1 MPEYKTKVSQRDG
14 LSREAVEESR
24 LLHGANRLSRKK
36 GKSFGRRFLSN
47 LADPVIRILLGALV
61 LNLLLLFRNGSWMET
76 VGIGA
81 AVLLATLISTLSEHS
96 SARAF
101 EGLAEEE
108 GLARCRVRR
117 AGEVLDIPATEVV
130 VGDRLLLS
138 PGDRIAADGLL
149 AEGVLSTDQA
159 ALTGESREV
168 AKHPSGNAS
177 LSPSA
182 PSSLFRG
189 CTVASGSGEMRV
201 CAVGDSTLIGKIS
214 GEVQSEQRDSPLK
227 LRLRHLARQISY
239 VGYAAALLVAL
250 AYLTNVLL
258 LDSGMQWEVIRL
270 KLESPAFLLSTLLHA
285 ITLGLTVLVV
295 AVPEGLPM
303 MIAVVLSANSRR
315 MVRDRV
321 LVRKPAGIEAAGS
334 MNLLFTDKTGTL
346 TEGNMRPGRV
356 LLATEDLPSLSEAMR
371 LGRLPALYMALC
383 FRYGN
388 DAVLGR
394 DANGRLSPLGGSATE
409 RALLQAVID
418 APLPEGYR
426 VRSRL
431 PFDSAR
437 KYSAVTLTGKDSPT
451 LLLGAPEM
459 LFPFVQGVMRED
471 GGVLPFSPAVWQAR
485 VEKEAERGGRLLA
498 VAISLE
504 GTDASLHARGIRG
517 SLLLL
522 GAIVLEDPVRPE
534 AKRAVRDLQNAG
546 IGVVMITGD
555 GEKTAK
561 SIAARCGLLTPERN
575 LVLTGQEMAR
585 LSDSELSDRLSR
597 LAAVARALPSD
608 KSRLV
613 RLAQEKGLVVGMT
626 GDGINDAPAL
636 RRADIGF
643 SMGSGTQ
650 VAKDAGDIL
659 ILDDNL
665 ASIVRAVLYGRTVFK
680 SIRKFITLQL
690 TMNLCAVGITMIA
703 PFLGVDSPV
712 TVIQMLWI
720 NIIMDT
726 LGGLAFAGEAPLDDY
741 MREMPKKR
749 DEGILNR
756 YMVNQILFLGGFSVL
771 LFLFFLKCPL
781 ITSLFRH
788 TEGNLCHLT
797 AFFGLFI
804 FASVLNCFNA
814 RTDRLSLAAGL
825 GKNKTFLGIM
835 GAILAIQLIFL
846 YLGGSVLRTMPLTA
860 RELWIT
866 WLLALSVFPADLLRK
881 AILRLRG
888 KRMGY

>member
-1 MPEYKTKVSQRDG
+1 MLGYETRRAEESG
-14 LSREAVEESR
+14 LSPRDVQESR
-24 LLHGANRLSRKK
+24 RLHGENRLSRKK
-36 GKSFGRRFLSN
+36 GKCFFRRFLSN
-47 LADPVIRILLGALV
+47 LNDPVIRILLGALL
-61 LNLLLLFRNGSWMET
+61 LNLLLLFRGGNRLET
-76 VGIGA
+76 LGIGV
-81 AVLLATLISTLSEHS
+81 AVLLATLISTLSEHN

-101 EGLAEEE
+101 AALSEEE

-117 AGEVLDIPATEVV
+117 AGEVLEIPAVEVV
-130 VGDRLLLS
+130 VGDVLLLS
-138 PGDRIAADGLL
+138 PGERIAADGLL
-149 AEGVLSTDQA
+149 LTGLICTDQSM
-159 ALTGESREV
+159 LTGESREIE
-168 AKHPSGNAS
+168 KRPSS
-177 LSPSA
+177 DPSTSPDS

-201 CAVGDSTLIGKIS
+201 LAVGDATRIGQIS
-214 GEVQSEQRDSPLK
+214 REVQDEQRDSPLK
-227 LRLRHLARQISY
+227 LRLSRLARQISH
-239 VGYAAALLVAL
+239 VGYAAALLVSL
-250 AYLTNVLL
+250 AYLVNVLL
-258 LDSGMQWEVIRL
+258 LDSGMRLEILRL
-270 KLESPAFLLSTLLHA
+270 KLESPAYLLEHGLRAL
-285 ITLGLTVLVV
+285 TLGLTVLVV

-346 TEGNMRPGRV
+346 TEGNMRPV
-356 LLATEDLPSLSEAMR
+356 AFCLAGERQKSLAEAMR
-371 LGRLPALYMALC
+371 RGLVPALYAALC

-388 DAVLGR
+388 DAVIGR
-394 DANGRLSPLGGSATE
+394 DADGRSVALGGSATE
-409 RALLQAVID
+409 RALLGATLD
-418 APLPEGYR
+418 LRGLDGYR
-426 VRSRL
+426 VCDRL

-437 KYSAVTLTGKDSPT
+437 KYSAVRLAGKESLS
-451 LLLGAPEM
+451 LLLGAPEV
-459 LFPFVQGVMRED
+459 LLPACREEMTAE
-471 GGVLPFSPAVWQAR
+471 GRSRPLLRGAW
-485 VEKEAERGGRLLA
+485 EKELRRETARGGRVLA
-498 VAISLE
+498 VALSAERL
-504 GTDASLHARGIRG
+504 DAADPAKVLRSP
-517 SLLLL
+517 LLLL
-522 GAIVLEDPVRPE
+522 GTVTLEDPLRPE
-534 AKRAVRDLQNAG
+534 AFRAVRDLQSAG
-546 IGVVMITGD
+546 INVVMITGD
-555 GEKTAK
+555 SPETAK
-561 SIAARCGLLTPERN
+561 SIAAQCGILTPSRD
-575 LVLTGQEMAR
+575 LVLTGASLAAYADGQ
-585 LSDSELSDRLSR
+585 LKSLLPR

-613 RLAQEKGLVVGMT
+613 RLAQESGLVVGMT

-690 TMNLCAVGITMIA
+690 TMNLCAVGVTMIA

-720 NIIMDT
+720 NVIMDT
-726 LGGLAFAGEAPLDDY
+726 LGGLAFAGEAPLPDY
-741 MREMPKKR
+741 MRERPKRR
-749 DEGILNR
+749 DEPILNR
-756 YMVNQILFLGGFSVL
+756 YMINQILLLGGFSVL
-771 LFLFFLKCPL
+771 LFLTFLTCPL

-788 TEGNLCHLT
+788 TEGDLCHLT

-804 FASVLNCFNA
+804 FASVLNCFNT

-825 GKNKTFLGIM
+825 GKNRPFLVIM
-835 GAILAIQLIFL
+835 GAILAIQLLFL

-881 AILRLRG
+881 ALLRLRG
-888 KRMGY
+888 RRSGY

>member
-227 LRLRHLARQISY
+227 LRLRRLARQISY

-250 AYLTNVLL
+250 AYLVNVLL

-471 GGVLPFSPAVWQAR
+471 GGVLPFFPAVWQAR

-498 VAISLE
+498 VTVSLE

-888 KRMGY
+888 KRMGF

>member
-1 MPEYKTKVSQRDG
+1 MQEYKAGLHERNG
-14 LSREAVEESR
+14 LSQEAVEESR
-24 LLHGANRLSRKK
+24 RLHGENRLSRKK
-36 GKSFGRRFLSN
+36 GKSFARRFLGN
-47 LADPVIRILLGALV
+47 LADPVIRILLGALL
-61 LNLLLLFRNGSWMET
+61 LNLLLLLRDGSWMET
-76 VGIGA
+76 AGIGV
-81 AVLLATLISTLSEHS
+81 AVLLATLISTLSEHT

-101 EGLAEEE
+101 ESLAEEE

-117 AGEVLDIPATEVV
+117 AGEVREIPGTEVV

-138 PGDRIAADGLL
+138 AGDWIAADGLL
-149 AEGVLSTDQA
+149 LEGSLSTDQA
-159 ALTGESREV
+159 SLTGESREV
-168 AKHPSGNAS
+168 QKCPSGNAS

-201 CAVGDSTLIGKIS
+201 CAVGDATLIGKIS

-227 LRLRHLARQISY
+227 LRLRRLARQISY

-250 AYLTNVLL
+250 AYLINVLL
-258 LDSGMQWEVIRL
+258 LDSGMRWEVIRL
-270 KLESPAFLLSTLLHA
+270 KLESPAFLLSSLLHA
-285 ITLGLTVLVV
+285 VTLGLTVLVV

-315 MVRDRV
+315 MVRDHV

-346 TEGNMRPGRV
+346 TEGNMRACRV
-356 LLATEDLPSLSEAMR
+356 LLSSGDHRTLSEAVR
-371 LGRLPALYMALC
+371 LGLRPSLYMALC

-388 DAVLGR
+388 DALLGKAE
-394 DANGRLSPLGGSATE
+394 DGTLTPLGGSATE
-409 RALLQAVID
+409 RALLQAVIG

-431 PFDSAR
+431 PFDSDK

-451 LLLGAPEM
+451 LLLGAPEV
-459 LFPFVQGVMRED
+459 LFPFVQSVMRED
-471 GGVLPFSPAVWQAR
+471 GSILPFSPASWQAR
-485 VEKEAERGGRLLA
+485 IGREAEHGGRVLA
-498 VAISLE
+498 VAASLE
-504 GTDASLHARGIRG
+504 GADASVHARGIRG

>member
-1 MPEYKTKVSQRDG
+1 
-14 LSREAVEESR
+14 
-24 LLHGANRLSRKK
+24 
-36 GKSFGRRFLSN
+36 
-47 LADPVIRILLGALV
+47 
-61 LNLLLLFRNGSWMET
+61 
-76 VGIGA
+76 
-81 AVLLATLISTLSEHS
+81 
-96 SARAF
+96 
-101 EGLAEEE
+101 
-108 GLARCRVRR
+108 
-117 AGEVLDIPATEVV
+117 
-130 VGDRLLLS
+130 
-138 PGDRIAADGLL
+138 
-149 AEGVLSTDQA
+149 
-159 ALTGESREV
+159 
-168 AKHPSGNAS
+168 
-177 LSPSA
+177 
-182 PSSLFRG
+182 
-189 CTVASGSGEMRV
+189 
-201 CAVGDSTLIGKIS
+201 
-214 GEVQSEQRDSPLK
+214 
-227 LRLRHLARQISY
+227 
-239 VGYAAALLVAL
+239 
-250 AYLTNVLL
+250 
-258 LDSGMQWEVIRL
+258 
-270 KLESPAFLLSTLLHA
+270 
-285 ITLGLTVLVV
+285 
-295 AVPEGLPM
+295 M

-546 IGVVMITGD
+546 ISVVMITGD

-814 RTDRLSLAAGL
+814 RTDRLSLTAGL

-835 GAILAIQLIFL
+835 GAIFAIQLIFL